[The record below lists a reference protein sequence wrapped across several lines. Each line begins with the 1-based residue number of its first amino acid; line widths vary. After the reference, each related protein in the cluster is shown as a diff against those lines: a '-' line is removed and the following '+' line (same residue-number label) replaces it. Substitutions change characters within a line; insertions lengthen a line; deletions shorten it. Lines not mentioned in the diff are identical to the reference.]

1 MITKTRINKIEEKLN
16 RLTKKERDFPI
27 NTLLKIHRLIYLG
40 KIIEDE
46 NDKVNHNEWALY
58 SRREI
63 GVAKKSGKDLIS
75 TKKKLEEEKSLIKSL
90 DGFKNE

>member
-27 NTLLKIHRLIYLG
+27 NTLLKIHRLIYMD

-46 NDKVNHNEWALY
+46 NDKVNHNEWDLY
-58 SRREI
+58 SRRETR
-63 GVAKKSGKDLIS
+63 VTKKSGKDLIS
-75 TKKKLEEEKSLIKSL
+75 TKKKIRRRQK
-90 DGFKNE
+90 FN